1 MTEDRGAF
9 KTIPAALRPIS
20 GICDV
25 PSRPWRQSR
34 ALSEKRPSSFL
45 HQLRQRILT
54 KAEHCLRYSRIEPD
68 S

>member
-25 PSRPWRQSR
+25 PSRAWQQSR
-34 ALSEKRPSSFL
+34 AFSEKRFSTLL
-45 HQLRQRILT
+45 H
-54 KAEHCLRYSRIEPD
+54 H
-68 S
+68 